1 MKACSRE
8 RRITT
13 LLGALHEEVDP
24 LAVGAATDHL
34 DAKNHRLRINRLTN
48 YTYRELE
55 DGPLE
60 TRKARRVIT
69 ALFRAK
75 HPAVR

>member
-1 MKACSRE
+1 M
-8 RRITT
+8 
-13 LLGALHEEVDP
+13 LLGALHEEVGP
-24 LAVGAATDHL
+24 LAVGAATNHL
-34 DAKNHRLRINRLTN
+34 DAKNRRLRINCLTN

-55 DGPLE
+55 DGFLE
-60 TRKARRVIT
+60 TVKTRKARMAVT